1 MVKGDRAPRHHGVA
15 TSQGSNVRRLD
26 QRLACRSGKNLSTTA
41 KILTASNGGVI
52 PCSQLIYYL
61 LALTHQHSLYYPKPH
76 ARLGTD
82 WFGQDAATPTGR
94 SVPVQLHAHAF
105 MPPWTIFTGL
115 DFAGIAPFVD
125 AISPKLYTMHWAQMI
140 VRMLSIA
147 RW

>member
-1 MVKGDRAPRHHGVA
+1 M
-15 TSQGSNVRRLD
+15 N
-26 QRLACRSGKNLSTTA
+26 
-41 KILTASNGGVI
+41 
-52 PCSQLIYYL
+52 YYF

-82 WFGQDAATPTGR
+82 PFGQDAATPTGR

-140 VRMLSIA
+140 VRMLSIVRVGSSYIVA
-147 RW
+147 CRFI